1 MKPDIRNIHPLNIN
15 PLVAGM
21 SNFIDAD
28 QAQEIIDSGKPSLV
42 PSTVWDEDA
51 QTFVVRNAIRSAD
64 TCAMEPGNCP
74 IVASARN
81 RLAEILALP
90 AGNCET
96 PWLLRYESGQDYKAH
111 CDAVVPNTDKAI
123 QDLQA
128 RGQRFFTCLLY
139 LNDGF
144 EGGNTSFPSLGLSI
158 KPVTGRLLIWSNAML
173 GSSSVD
179 PRSVHVGEPVT
190 SGVKYAL
197 TFWFRQ
203 SPQKAQ
209 FFNVHPD
216 QNSTADSRG

>member
-1 MKPDIRNIHPLNIN
+1 MQPDIKKLHPLNIN

-21 SNFIDAD
+21 GDFIDAD
-28 QAQEIIDSGKPSLV
+28 QAQEIIHSGESRLA
-42 PSTVWDEDA
+42 PSTVWDEGA
-51 QTFVVRNAIRSAD
+51 QKFVINNAIRSAK
-64 TCAMEPGNCP
+64 TCALMPSECTV
-74 IVASARN
+74 VASAQT

-90 AGNCET
+90 AENCET
-96 PWLLRYESGQDYKAH
+96 PWLLRYEAGQEYKAH
-111 CDAVVPNTDKAI
+111 CDAVVPNTDNAI
-123 QDLQA
+123 RDLQA

-139 LNDGF
+139 LNHDF

-179 PRSVHVGEPVT
+179 PRSVHIGEPVT

-203 SPQKAQ
+203 PPQKGQ

-216 QNSTADSRG
+216 QTSYADMPG